1 MHLFLPP
8 EGSFVCVAPLSG
20 MRWRAAAGELNV
32 FTNNKLLVQEV
43 LRV

>member
-1 MHLFLPP
+1 MR
-8 EGSFVCVAPLSG
+8 GSALRVPG
-20 MRWRAAAGELNV
+20 WRAAAGELNV